1 MFQSAWIPHTLS
13 ARLLPIAMFV
23 KMHISQKEQ
32 LIVEHLKLTSSLCL
46 KPMYFFFKLNGLAF

>member
-13 ARLLPIAMFV
+13 ARLLLIAIFV

-32 LIVEHLKLTSSLCL
+32 LVVQHLKLTYSLCL
-46 KPMYFFFKLNGLAF
+46 KPLYFFLN

>member
-13 ARLLPIAMFV
+13 ARLLLIAIFV

-32 LIVEHLKLTSSLCL
+32 LMLQHLKLTYSLCL
-46 KPMYFFFKLNGLAF
+46 KPLYFFFKPNALAF